1 MLAAAAALREDRR
14 ILFLFIGSGHR
25 LNELAARVTACELQE
40 QFRFIPYQDRA
51 QLKLSLGV
59 PDLHWLSLRPA
70 LEGLSVPSK
79 FYGIAAA
86 GRAILAVTALDGEIA
101 RLVREHDCGLVVE
114 PGQGLKLAAAIR
126 QLADN
131 PTRLVAMGHNA
142 RALLDTRFRRA
153 QALDRW
159 RSLLEEVSGLVI
171 PNLQTADGICGNN
184 F

>member
-1 MLAAAAALREDRR
+1 MLAAAAALREDPR

-25 LNELAARVTACELQE
+25 LNELATLVTKCGLQE

-70 LEGLSVPSK
+70 LEGLIVPSK

-86 GRAILAVTALDGEIA
+86 GRATLAVTASDGEIA
-101 RLVREHDCGLVVE
+101 KLVREHDCGFVIE

-126 QLADN
+126 QLADD
-131 PTRLVAMGHNA
+131 PSRLIAMGHNA
-142 RALLDTRFRRA
+142 RALLEARFRRA

-159 RSLLEEVSGLVI
+159 RSLLEEVGGMVS
-171 PNLQTADGICGNN
+171 PHPANR
-184 F
+184 